1 MNRMTIDF
9 EYGCFPIWIYDDD
22 GKLLINDLPWE
33 LSGEKD
39 IDDSFIEI
47 QNIYDSLFIVDSIEV
62 KYIGFDNESEKA
74 NFLRLIDNAIN
85 LIKMK
90 IGNLYVFEKK
100 FDVKEL

>member
-1 MNRMTIDF
+1 MNKMLIKL
-9 EYGCFPIWIYDDD
+9 EYGCFPIWIYDDK

-39 IDDSFIEI
+39 IDDSFMEI
-47 QNIYDSLFIVDSIEV
+47 QNIYDSLFIVDSIEI
-62 KYIGFDNESEKA
+62 KYIGFNSELEKN
-74 NFLRLIDNAIN
+74 NFLDLIENSIN

-100 FDVKEL
+100 FDISEL